1 MSFLIVVQS
10 ECKVVSDLLCSG
22 DDFKYE
28 VKNYKNK
35 VVSMDQLLKRLKLLY
50 TLVSKINSL
59 LHRKQNEED
68 LFECDE
74 MRIKNLTHTID
85 KNQVTY
91 VNSATRPVNMS
102 RSIFARTTNIR
113 SYSKKF
119 PLAKL
124 TQHLKAKKDELS
136 FSVKL
141 DELFNLS
148 ELKSDNCAQTLGNK
162 NRIRETSILYN
173 FSPNKRSSLRKA
185 VLDRHCK
192 LFSDNIKGNKTEH
205 SVYSEKESLMDEVT
219 SLQVTGEFMI
229 RNSLPQ
235 QTSTY
240 EMCLK
245 TINKLIKFTSII

>member
-1 MSFLIVVQS
+1 MQS
-10 ECKVVSDLLCSG
+10 ECKVVSNLLCLG

-35 VVSMDQLLKRLKLLY
+35 EVSMDQLLKRLKLLY
-50 TLVSKINSL
+50 TLLSKINSL
-59 LHRKQNEED
+59 LHPKENEE
-68 LFECDE
+68 LFECE
-74 MRIKNLTHTID
+74 EAPVKNVTHTIN

-91 VNSATRPVNMS
+91 VKSPKRPVNMS

-113 SYSKKF
+113 SCSKKF

-148 ELKSDNCAQTLGNK
+148 ESKPDNRTLTLLNK
-162 NRIRETSILYN
+162 NLKLIREASVLYN

-185 VLDRHCK
+185 VLNRHCK
-192 LFSDNIKGNKTEH
+192 LHPDNTKANKTEY
-205 SVYSEKESLMDEVT
+205 SVYSEKGSLMDEAT
-219 SLQVTGEFMI
+219 SLQVTCKLLFRKRDFI
-229 RNSLPQ
+229 SSRDIS
-235 QTSTY
+235 SY
-240 EMCLK
+240 EM
-245 TINKLIKFTSII
+245 INY